1 MRQPRLM
8 DTSGYNWFD
17 LSWPSLTVVAVFVG
31 LIVAS
36 QTSYKRFEDTVEKAW
51 NTVTKWRGQGTAET
65 DWALV
70 ITANPAQ
77 QLQVVATLSPRGL
90 EPLLAEN
97 LQQVK
102 RQLAAHPNA
111 VRLGVVDA
119 TLRDAAAIERALR
132 ASMPASRIVVIE
144 RSRRRETIGPLLLD
158 RL

>member
-1 MRQPRLM
+1 MREPKLM

-36 QTSYKRFEDTVEKAW
+36 QTSYRRFEDTVDNVW

-97 LQQVK
+97 LQQVR

-119 TLRDAAAIERALR
+119 TLRDAAAIQRALR
-132 ASMPASRIVVIE
+132 AVMPASRIVVIE